1 MIYGAVQFLA
11 SDEKKK
17 AIESELVQVFSP
29 VGKVHV
35 IEIWVLISYHYRL
48 LSSHSQL
55 F

>member
-29 VGKVHV
+29 VGKVRDRDLGFN
-35 IEIWVLISYHYRL
+35 IIS
-48 LSSHSQL
+48 LSS
-55 F
+55 FK